1 MLRVG
6 TIERL
11 LNMFH
16 GKYSPYYDEWTAARD
31 LPVIENENPN
41 MGLPTPIETE
51 GKRSAFAMMRE
62 KTRLAKLTTN
72 NPKYKYLIRALGLL
86 GQSI

>member
-1 MLRVG
+1 
-6 TIERL
+6 
-11 LNMFH
+11 
-16 GKYSPYYDEWTAARD
+16 
-31 LPVIENENPN
+31 VIENENPN